1 MKSHESDKP
10 VGKPVKHTKPY
21 KWTDIKTQQAIFA
34 DRSAGLTVRQI
45 AEKYGVHANTVSSI
59 CKKFAKED
67 PRTELAQGLLSGCRD
82 RLEVKAV
89 KAVESGLDCSDNPY
103 KAGNLGVSV
112 LKGLGVF
119 NDESFNVHINQ
130 LFNSVPPEWRE
141 RYLVTNSPEV
151 TEETRAL
158 IASPIV
164 TIDPEEVKGGG
175 E

>member
-1 MKSHESDKP
+1 MKGQKSDKP
-10 VGKPVKHTKPY
+10 IGKPVKHTKPY

-34 DRSAGLTVRQI
+34 DRSAGLTVRQL

-89 KAVESGLDCSDNPY
+89 KAVESGLDCGDNPY

-119 NDESFNVHINQ
+119 NDESVNVHINQ

-141 RYLVTNSPEV
+141 RYLVTNSPEEN
-151 TEETRAL
+151 EETRA

-164 TIDPEEVKGGG
+164 TIDSEEVKGGC